1 MVDNRLLSI
10 KPLIN
15 IGEGVIYSSICT
27 GLSLQTYQK
36 RKEVPCMVYVLDING
51 QPLMPTTRHGKVRR
65 LLNSHLA
72 KVVKRC
78 PFTIQLLYQST
89 KEIQPVSLGV
99 DAGSKHIGM
108 AATTEKKVVYQEE
121 LSPRNDVVKL
131 LSLRRASRSSRRS
144 RKTRYRKPKFN
155 NRVHSKHK
163 GWLAPSVEVK
173 IQEHI
178 TAIKRICQI
187 LPISEIQVETA
198 EFDFQRL
205 KAMKEWKPLPVG
217 TDYQL
222 GEQYDFYNT
231 RQYVL
236 HRDGYTCQCCGT
248 HDNNI
253 KLHVHHIE
261 SRQTGG
267 DAPSNLI
274 TLCEHC
280 HKALHKG
287 KLELPKGK
295 KRGKTYRDA
304 TFMGIMRK
312 TLLERLRK
320 EVDIPV
326 SGTYG
331 YITKYLREKTDL
343 EKSHINDAICISK
356 YPYAKPLDTYY
367 LTKMVRNHN
376 RQIHKSNFSKGGIR
390 KHNQAPYL
398 IKGFRLFDKVLYQG
412 KEYFIFGRRA
422 TGYFDI
428 RTLDGTKVNKGSIS
442 YKKLRIQDTAKAYL
456 KEARAIPHMNKF
468 TCVLA

>member
-1 MVDNRLLSI
+1 
-10 KPLIN
+10 
-15 IGEGVIYSSICT
+15 
-27 GLSLQTYQK
+27 
-36 RKEVPCMVYVLDING
+36 MVYVLDING
-51 QPLMPTTRHGKVRR
+51 QPLMPTARHGKVRR

-99 DAGSKHIGM
+99 DAGSKHIGL
-108 AATTEKKVVYQEE
+108 AATTEQKVLYQEE
-121 LSPRNDVVKL
+121 LTPRNDVVKL
-131 LSLRRASRSSRRS
+131 LSAKRACRHSRRN
-144 RKTRYRKPKFN
+144 RKTRYRKPRFN

-178 TAIKRICQI
+178 TAIKNICKI
-187 LPISEIQVETA
+187 LPASEIHVETA
-198 EFDFQRL
+198 EFDLLRL
-205 KAMKEWKPLPVG
+205 KAMEEGKTFPVG

-236 HRDGYTCQCCGT
+236 HRDGYTCQCCGV
-248 HDNNI
+248 HDKDV

-267 DAPSNLI
+267 NAPNNLI

-280 HKALHKG
+280 HKALHEG
-287 KLELPKGK
+287 KIKLPKGK
-295 KRGKTYRDA
+295 KRGKSHRDA
-304 TFMGIMRK
+304 AFMGIMRN
-312 TLLERLRK
+312 TLLERLKK
-320 EVDIPV
+320 EVSVPV
-326 SGTYG
+326 MMTYG
-331 YITKYLREKTDL
+331 YITKYWREKADL

-356 YPYAKPLDTYY
+356 HPYTKPLDTYY
-367 LTKMVRNHN
+367 LTKVVRHHN
-376 RQIHKSNFSKGGIR
+376 RQIHKANFSKGGIR
-390 KHNQAPYL
+390 KRNQAPYL
-398 IKGFRLFDKVLYQG
+398 VKGFRLFDKVLYQG
-412 KEYFIFGRRA
+412 KEYFIFGRRT

-428 RTLDGTKVNKGSIS
+428 RTLDGTKANKGSVS

-456 KEARAIPHMNKF
+456 KEVRAIPHMNKF
-468 TCVLA
+468 TCDLA

>member
-1 MVDNRLLSI
+1 
-10 KPLIN
+10 
-15 IGEGVIYSSICT
+15 
-27 GLSLQTYQK
+27 
-36 RKEVPCMVYVLDING
+36 MVYVLDING
-51 QPLMPTTRHGKVRR
+51 QPLIPTARHGKVRR

-99 DAGSKHIGM
+99 DAGSKHIGL
-108 AATTEKKVVYQEE
+108 AATTEQKVLYQEE
-121 LSPRNDVVKL
+121 LTPRNDVVKL
-131 LSLRRASRSSRRS
+131 LSAKRACRHSRRN
-144 RKTRYRKPKFN
+144 RKTRYRKPRFN

-178 TAIKRICQI
+178 TAIKNICKI
-187 LPISEIQVETA
+187 LPASEIHVETA
-198 EFDFQRL
+198 EFDLQRL
-205 KAMKEWKPLPVG
+205 KAMEEGKTFPVG

-236 HRDGYTCQCCGT
+236 HRDGYTCQCCGV
-248 HDNNI
+248 HDKDV

-267 DAPSNLI
+267 NAPNNLI

-280 HKALHKG
+280 HKALHEG
-287 KLELPKGK
+287 KIKLPKGK
-295 KRGKTYRDA
+295 KRGKSHRDA
-304 TFMGIMRK
+304 AFMGIMRN
-312 TLLERLRK
+312 TLLERLKK
-320 EVDIPV
+320 EVSVPV
-326 SGTYG
+326 MMTYG
-331 YITKYLREKTDL
+331 YITKYWREKADL

-356 YPYAKPLDTYY
+356 HPYTKPLDTYY
-367 LTKMVRNHN
+367 LTKVVRHHN
-376 RQIHKSNFSKGGIR
+376 RQIHKANFSKGGIR
-390 KHNQAPYL
+390 KRNQAPYL
-398 IKGFRLFDKVLYQG
+398 VKGFRLFDKVLYQG
-412 KEYFIFGRRA
+412 KEYFIFGRRT

-428 RTLDGTKVNKGSIS
+428 RTLDGTKANKGSVS

-456 KEARAIPHMNKF
+456 KEVRAIPHMNKF
-468 TCVLA
+468 TCDLA

>member
-27 GLSLQTYQK
+27 GLLLQTYQK

-320 EVDIPV
+320 EVDVPA

-356 YPYAKPLDTYY
+356 YPYVKPLDTYY
-367 LTKMVRNHN
+367 LTKVVRNHN

-390 KHNQAPYL
+390 KRNQAPYL

-442 YKKLRIQDTAKAYL
+442 YKKLRIQDLSLIHISEPT
-456 KEARAIPHMNKF
+456 RP
-468 TCVLA
+468 

>member
-1 MVDNRLLSI
+1 
-10 KPLIN
+10 
-15 IGEGVIYSSICT
+15 
-27 GLSLQTYQK
+27 
-36 RKEVPCMVYVLDING
+36 MVYVLDIDG
-51 QPLMPTTRHGKVRR
+51 QPLMPTARHGKVRK

-78 PFTIQLLYQST
+78 PFTIQLLYQSR

-99 DAGSKHIGM
+99 DAGSKHIGL
-108 AATTEKKVVYQEE
+108 AATTEQKVLYQEE
-121 LSPRNDVVKL
+121 LTPRNDVVKL
-131 LSLRRASRSSRRS
+131 LSAKRACRHSRRN
-144 RKTRYRKPKFN
+144 RKTRYRKPRFN

-178 TAIKRICQI
+178 TAIKNICKI
-187 LPISEIQVETA
+187 LPASEIHVETA
-198 EFDFQRL
+198 EFDLQRL
-205 KAMKEWKPLPVG
+205 KAMEEGKTFPVG

-236 HRDGYTCQCCGT
+236 HRDGYTCQCCGV
-248 HDNNI
+248 HDKDV

-267 DAPSNLI
+267 NAPNNLI

-280 HKALHKG
+280 HKALHEG
-287 KLELPKGK
+287 KIKLPKGK
-295 KRGKTYRDA
+295 KRGKSHRDA
-304 TFMGIMRK
+304 AFMGIMRN
-312 TLLERLRK
+312 TLLERLKK
-320 EVDIPV
+320 EVSVPV
-326 SGTYG
+326 MMTYG
-331 YITKYLREKTDL
+331 YITKYWREKADL

-356 YPYAKPLDTYY
+356 HPYTKPLDTYY
-367 LTKMVRNHN
+367 LTKVVRHHN
-376 RQIHKSNFSKGGIR
+376 RQIHKANFSKGGIR
-390 KHNQAPYL
+390 KRNQAPYL
-398 IKGFRLFDKVLYQG
+398 VKGFRLFDKVLYQG

-428 RTLDGTKVNKGSIS
+428 RTLDGTKANKGSVS

-456 KEARAIPHMNKF
+456 KEVRAIPHMNKF
-468 TCVLA
+468 TCDLA

>member
-312 TLLERLRK
+312 TLLECLRK
-320 EVDIPV
+320 EVDVPV

-367 LTKMVRNHN
+367 LTKVVRNHN

-390 KHNQAPYL
+390 KRNQAPYL

>member
-320 EVDIPV
+320 EVDVPV

-331 YITKYLREKTDL
+331 FRDIW
-343 EKSHINDAICISK
+343 I
-356 YPYAKPLDTYY
+356 YY
-367 LTKMVRNHN
+367 
-376 RQIHKSNFSKGGIR
+376 
-390 KHNQAPYL
+390 
-398 IKGFRLFDKVLYQG
+398 KVL
-412 KEYFIFGRRA
+412 A
-422 TGYFDI
+422 
-428 RTLDGTKVNKGSIS
+428 
-442 YKKLRIQDTAKAYL
+442 
-456 KEARAIPHMNKF
+456 
-468 TCVLA
+468 

>member
-1 MVDNRLLSI
+1 
-10 KPLIN
+10 
-15 IGEGVIYSSICT
+15 
-27 GLSLQTYQK
+27 
-36 RKEVPCMVYVLDING
+36 MVYVLDING

>member
-1 MVDNRLLSI
+1 
-10 KPLIN
+10 
-15 IGEGVIYSSICT
+15 
-27 GLSLQTYQK
+27 
-36 RKEVPCMVYVLDING
+36 MVYVLDING

-320 EVDIPV
+320 EVDVPV

-356 YPYAKPLDTYY
+356 YLYAKPLDTYY
-367 LTKMVRNHN
+367 LTKVVRNHN

-390 KHNQAPYL
+390 KRNQAPYL

>member
-1 MVDNRLLSI
+1 
-10 KPLIN
+10 
-15 IGEGVIYSSICT
+15 
-27 GLSLQTYQK
+27 
-36 RKEVPCMVYVLDING
+36 MVYVLDING

-312 TLLERLRK
+312 TLLECLRK
-320 EVDIPV
+320 EVDVPV

-367 LTKMVRNHN
+367 LTKVVRNHN

-390 KHNQAPYL
+390 KRNQAPYL

>member
-1 MVDNRLLSI
+1 
-10 KPLIN
+10 
-15 IGEGVIYSSICT
+15 
-27 GLSLQTYQK
+27 
-36 RKEVPCMVYVLDING
+36 MVYVLDING
-51 QPLMPTTRHGKVRR
+51 QPLMPTARHGKVRR

-99 DAGSKHIGM
+99 DAGSKHIGL
-108 AATTEKKVVYQEE
+108 AATTEQKVLYQEE
-121 LSPRNDVVKL
+121 LTPRNDVVKL
-131 LSLRRASRSSRRS
+131 LSAKRACRHSRRN
-144 RKTRYRKPKFN
+144 RKTRYRKPRFN

-178 TAIKRICQI
+178 TAIKNICKI
-187 LPISEIQVETA
+187 LPASEIHVETA
-198 EFDFQRL
+198 EFDLQRL
-205 KAMKEWKPLPVG
+205 KAMEEGKTFPVG

-236 HRDGYTCQCCGT
+236 HRDGYTCQCCGV
-248 HDNNI
+248 HDKDV

-267 DAPSNLI
+267 NAPNNLI

-280 HKALHKG
+280 HKALHEG
-287 KLELPKGK
+287 KIKLPKGK
-295 KRGKTYRDA
+295 KRGKSHRDA
-304 TFMGIMRK
+304 AFMGIMRN
-312 TLLERLRK
+312 TLLERLKK
-320 EVDIPV
+320 EVSVPV
-326 SGTYG
+326 LMTYG
-331 YITKYLREKTDL
+331 YITKYWREKADL

-356 YPYAKPLDTYY
+356 HPYTKPLDTYY
-367 LTKMVRNHN
+367 LTKVVRHHN
-376 RQIHKSNFSKGGIR
+376 RQIHKANFSKGGIR
-390 KHNQAPYL
+390 KRNQAPYL
-398 IKGFRLFDKVLYQG
+398 VKGFRLFDKVLYQG
-412 KEYFIFGRRA
+412 KEYFIFGRRT

-428 RTLDGTKVNKGSIS
+428 RTLDGTKANKGSVS

-456 KEARAIPHMNKF
+456 KEVRAIPHMNKF
-468 TCVLA
+468 TCDLA

>member
-1 MVDNRLLSI
+1 
-10 KPLIN
+10 
-15 IGEGVIYSSICT
+15 
-27 GLSLQTYQK
+27 
-36 RKEVPCMVYVLDING
+36 MVYVLDING
-51 QPLMPTTRHGKVRR
+51 QPLMPTARHGKVRR

-99 DAGSKHIGM
+99 DAGSKHIGL
-108 AATTEKKVVYQEE
+108 AATTEQKVLYQEE
-121 LSPRNDVVKL
+121 LTPRNDVVKL
-131 LSLRRASRSSRRS
+131 LSAKRACRHSRRN
-144 RKTRYRKPKFN
+144 RKTRYRKPRFN

-178 TAIKRICQI
+178 TAIKNICKI
-187 LPISEIQVETA
+187 LPASEIHVETA
-198 EFDFQRL
+198 EFDLQRL
-205 KAMKEWKPLPVG
+205 KAMEEGKTFPVG

-236 HRDGYTCQCCGT
+236 HRDGYTCQCCGV
-248 HDNNI
+248 HDKDV

-267 DAPSNLI
+267 NAPNNLI

-280 HKALHKG
+280 HKALHEG
-287 KLELPKGK
+287 KIKLPKGK
-295 KRGKTYRDA
+295 KRGKSHRDA
-304 TFMGIMRK
+304 AFMGIMRN
-312 TLLERLRK
+312 TLLERLKK
-320 EVDIPV
+320 EVSVPV
-326 SGTYG
+326 MMTYG
-331 YITKYLREKTDL
+331 YITKYWREKADL

-356 YPYAKPLDTYY
+356 HPYTKPLDTYY
-367 LTKMVRNHN
+367 LTKVVRHHN
-376 RQIHKSNFSKGGIR
+376 RQIHKANFSKGGIR
-390 KHNQAPYL
+390 KRNHAPYL
-398 IKGFRLFDKVLYQG
+398 VKGFRLFDKVLYQG
-412 KEYFIFGRRA
+412 KEYFIFGRRT

-428 RTLDGTKVNKGSIS
+428 RTLDGTKANKGSVS

-456 KEARAIPHMNKF
+456 KEVRAIPHMNKF
-468 TCVLA
+468 TCDLA

>member
-1 MVDNRLLSI
+1 MYW
-10 KPLIN
+10 LIALN
-15 IGEGVIYSSICT
+15 ILKKKGSA
-27 GLSLQTYQK
+27 L
-36 RKEVPCMVYVLDING
+36 MVYVLDING

-65 LLNSHLA
+65 LLNGHLA

-89 KEIQPVSLGV
+89 KETQSTSLGV
-99 DAGSKHIGM
+99 DAGSKHIGL

-121 LSPRNDVVKL
+121 FTPRNDVVKL
-131 LSLRRASRSSRRS
+131 LSARRILPHSRRN
-144 RKTRYRKPKFN
+144 RKTRYRKPRFN

-163 GWLAPSVEVK
+163 GWLAPSVEIK

-187 LPISEIQVETA
+187 LPISEIHVETA
-198 EFDFQRL
+198 EFDLQRL
-205 KAMKEWKPLPVG
+205 KALEDGNPLPVG

-248 HDNNI
+248 HDNNV

-267 DAPSNLI
+267 NAPNNLI

-280 HKALHKG
+280 HSALHEG
-287 KLELPKGK
+287 KLKLPKGK
-295 KRGKTYRDA
+295 KRGKSYRDTA
-304 TFMGIMRK
+304 FMGIMRK

-320 EVDIPV
+320 EIDIPV
-326 SGTYG
+326 TETYG
-331 YITKYLREKTDL
+331 YITKYWREKVGL
-343 EKSHINDAICISK
+343 EKGHINDAVCISK
-356 YPYAKPLDTYY
+356 HPYAEPLDIYY
-367 LTKMVRNHN
+367 LTKAVRHHN
-376 RQIHKSNFSKGGIR
+376 RQIHKTKFSKGGIR
-390 KHNQAPYL
+390 KRNQAPYL
-398 IKGFRLFDKVLYQG
+398 VKGFRLFDKVLYQNR
-412 KEYFIFGRRA
+412 EYFIFGRRA

-442 YKKLRIQDTAKAYL
+442 YKKLRIQDTANAYL
-456 KEARAIPHMNKF
+456 KEVKAIPHMNKF

>member
-1 MVDNRLLSI
+1 
-10 KPLIN
+10 
-15 IGEGVIYSSICT
+15 
-27 GLSLQTYQK
+27 
-36 RKEVPCMVYVLDING
+36 MVYVLDIDG
-51 QPLMPTTRHGKVRR
+51 QPLMPTARHGKVRR

-99 DAGSKHIGM
+99 DAGSKHIGL
-108 AATTEKKVVYQEE
+108 AATTEQKVLYQEE
-121 LSPRNDVVKL
+121 LTPRNDVVKL
-131 LSLRRASRSSRRS
+131 LSAKRACRHSRRN
-144 RKTRYRKPKFN
+144 RKTRYRKPRFN

-178 TAIKRICQI
+178 TAIKNICKI
-187 LPISEIQVETA
+187 LPASEIHVETA
-198 EFDFQRL
+198 EFDLQRL
-205 KAMKEWKPLPVG
+205 KAMEEGKTFPVG

-236 HRDGYTCQCCGT
+236 HRDGYTCQCCGV
-248 HDNNI
+248 HDKDV

-267 DAPSNLI
+267 NAPNNLI

-280 HKALHKG
+280 HKALHEG
-287 KLELPKGK
+287 KIKLPKGK
-295 KRGKTYRDA
+295 KRGKSHRDA
-304 TFMGIMRK
+304 AFMGIMRN
-312 TLLERLRK
+312 TLLERLKK
-320 EVDIPV
+320 EVSVPV
-326 SGTYG
+326 MMTYG
-331 YITKYLREKTDL
+331 YITKYWREKADL

-356 YPYAKPLDTYY
+356 HPYTKPLDTYY
-367 LTKMVRNHN
+367 LTKVVRHHN
-376 RQIHKSNFSKGGIR
+376 RQIHKANFSKGGIR
-390 KHNQAPYL
+390 KRNQAPYL
-398 IKGFRLFDKVLYQG
+398 VKGFRLFDKVLYQG
-412 KEYFIFGRRA
+412 KEYFIFGRRT

-428 RTLDGTKVNKGSIS
+428 RTLDGTKVNKGSVS

-456 KEARAIPHMNKF
+456 KEVRAIPHMNKF
-468 TCVLA
+468 TCDLA